1 MVIGPGI
8 PETARALAAAATQ
21 AGSAVALICCDAIP
35 NSAWRL
41 VTTNGRTTLEPT
53 GLTVAARHL
62 RPSTLDDHSNERLVA
77 TFGPPTPEPTNETRD
92 TPTGE
97 TEHEEREHAPPDQP
111 SGHAASLQHDGHDA
125 EPVRA
130 DIVVAETATEEVTES
145 DATVLRTLPKG
156 FDQLT
161 LIDEALGEA
170 PPSDLT
176 IAEKI
181 DHIMRRRTV
190 ELVLL
195 DGPPRL
201 EGVTWN
207 GKDAARAD
215 EIIAFL
221 ALNGPSTL
229 SQVATAIWP
238 EKVRPGDP
246 AKQMISRA
254 RKMLGSSAEG
264 QLRISAGTRAAPYRL
279 TDVGCDWHRFE
290 QLCCLA
296 DTQDADDRS
305 RLLRTALSLVRTP
318 PFDVSRPGAFHWAA
332 DQCFDSRMR
341 LKISEATHRFEAEA
355 DEPDGEWAREIR
367 LAVTRAA

>member
-1 MVIGPGI
+1 MHDV
-8 PETARALAAAATQ
+8 ETV
-21 AGSAVALICCDAIP
+21 G
-35 NSAWRL
+35 
-41 VTTNGRTTLEPT
+41 
-53 GLTVAARHL
+53 
-62 RPSTLDDHSNERLVA
+62 
-77 TFGPPTPEPTNETRD
+77 
-92 TPTGE
+92 
-97 TEHEEREHAPPDQP
+97 
-111 SGHAASLQHDGHDA
+111 
-125 EPVRA
+125 A
-130 DIVVAETATEEVTES
+130 DVVVAETATKEVTES
-145 DATVLRTLPKG
+145 AATVLRTQPKG

-170 PPSDLT
+170 PPSNLT

-215 EIIAFL
+215 EIVAFL

-254 RKMLGSSAEG
+254 RKMLGTSAEG

-296 DTQDADDRS
+296 DTQDADERS

-341 LKISEATHRFEAEA
+341 LKISEATRRFEAEA
-355 DEPDGEWAREIR
+355 DEFDSGWAREIR
-367 LAVTRAA
+367 LSVV